1 MVKALIDTP
10 GAAAHSGRAHSGRAP
25 AAHACLVPRRPPHA
39 CTVFGLWKA
48 RALDGLAYQEALRAE
63 W

>member
-1 MVKALIDTP
+1 MVKALFDIRGT
-10 GAAAHSGRAHSGRAP
+10 ATHSGRAL
-25 AAHACLVPRRPPHA
+25 AAHACIVPHRPPHA

>member
-1 MVKALIDTP
+1 MVKALIDTHRVA
-10 GAAAHSGRAHSGRAP
+10 GHSGRPIP
-25 AAHACLVPRRPPHA
+25 ADVRLALHRPPPA
-39 CTVFGLWKA
+39 DPVFGLWKA

>member
-10 GAAAHSGRAHSGRAP
+10 RAAEYPVRLLP
-25 AAHACLVPRRPPHA
+25 ADARVVQRQPSRTDA
-39 CTVFGLWKA
+39 TFGLWES